1 LFVKKFAIG
10 LCGFV
15 LILFLQE
22 SCTKI
27 DTTTLGVDLI
37 PTVDNVTTFDTT
49 LEVISSSYF
58 LPDST
63 TIGAT
68 ASHALGTLED
78 PAFGK
83 THADIYFRLNPVVA
97 TANRNPFINKDS
109 AQIIDSV
116 VLSLGYQ
123 GLYGDSTSVQNIKV
137 FEIDPLAT
145 NFDDTL
151 TGYRIDHPDFAVL
164 PTVLGQKLVNFTTL
178 NDSLQVIL
186 KQDTA
191 RVASELHI
199 RLDNSF
205 GRRLADYD
213 TTNAYKT
220 GEFEN
225 YVRGFAIKADEASSP
240 LRRALAYFD
249 LATASKTRLRVY
261 YRTPGKDTLAAEF
274 TFQGYAN
281 ANTVKRTT
289 TGSEYAN
296 NIASSIKNKDKLYLQ
311 SSPGSQAILTVPGL
325 KGMDN
330 RVIYKA
336 ELIMP
341 IIPSTENNIFTIPNF
356 LFLDQVDS
364 AKNRYLTIK
373 NDFILSGTNSQG
385 YNYETFGGV
394 PKNNQYIFDL
404 SRHVQLIVTQK
415 IPVLSFRVY
424 APYTTYPNYYQ
435 PNTKDTTAM
444 ALSKL
449 LVVNYPVA
457 FGRVVIAGGSN
468 VNPPNNRMRLR
479 IIYSKI

>member
-1 LFVKKFAIG
+1 VKKFAIG

-83 THADIYFRLNPVVA
+83 TKADIYFRLNPAVA
-97 TANRNPFINKDS
+97 STNGNPFISKDS

-116 VLSLGYQ
+116 VLSLSYQ
-123 GLYGDSTSVQNIKV
+123 GLYGDSNSLQNIKV
-137 FEIDPLAT
+137 YEIDPLAT

-151 TGYRIDHPDFAVL
+151 TGYRIDHPDFDVL
-164 PTVLGQKLVNFTTL
+164 PTVLGQKLVDFKTL
-178 NDSLQVIL
+178 NDSLLVGL
-186 KQDTA
+186 KQDTTHL
-191 RVASELHI
+191 ASELHI
-199 RLDNSF
+199 KLDNSF

-213 TTNAYKT
+213 TTNAYKS

-240 LRRALAYFD
+240 LKKGLAYFD
-249 LATASKTRLRVY
+249 LSAVAKTKLRVY

-281 ANTVKRTT
+281 ANTIKRTI
-289 TGSEYAN
+289 TGSEYSN
-296 NIASSIKNKDKLYLQ
+296 NIASTAKNKDKLYLQ
-311 SSPGSQAILTVPGL
+311 STPGSQAIITVPGL
-325 KGMDN
+325 KGLNN
-330 RVIYKA
+330 RVIYRA

-341 IIPSTENNIFTIPNF
+341 IVPSTDNNIFTVPNF
-356 LFLDQVDS
+356 LFLDQIDS

-373 NDFILSGTNSQG
+373 NDFVISTSSSSQG

-394 PKNNQYIFDL
+394 PKNNQYIFDI

-424 APYTTYPNYYQ
+424 APYTTYPYYYP
-435 PNTKDTTAM
+435 PNTKDTTAVS
-444 ALSKL
+444 LSKL

-457 FGRVVIAGGSN
+457 YGRVVIAGGSN
-468 VNPPNNRMRLR
+468 TNPPNNRMRLR